1 MRLIERGLSAKI
13 RADMP
18 GPAKVSLILLLA
30 LSLLGTVGSSSA
42 SVSASGTGNLLM
54 QVQHPLVYRPASSS
68 APGLPPYVPSDIRK
82 AYDFLPLYAQGID
95 GNGTTIVII
104 DAFGD
109 PRLSSDLSSFDSL
122 TSLPSPTLNTYYP
135 NGLPST
141 RDSGWALET
150 ALDVEWS
157 HAIAPAAVIDL
168 VIAPNNSV
176 GYIFDAIS
184 YVASHLTNATVVS
197 MSFGQ
202 SESQYPTTGPYTI
215 SATHQ
220 LFVTMVSHG
229 TSIFASSGDS
239 GASICCD
246 ASYPASDPLIVA
258 VGGTTLSL
266 DSSASYVGESVW
278 DGSGAGSSVTF
289 GKPSWQQGLGGS
301 MRDIVDVSYDADPS
315 TGVLVVQNGSH
326 FTVGGTSAG
335 SPQWA
340 GLTAL
345 AGQAANLRFGSIGSK
360 LYDSK
365 KQYSYHDITT
375 GTDGYFSAGPGWDY
389 PTGLGT
395 PDANLFVSS
404 FLGSSIPVRSN
415 SLFQGLNVTT
425 TGTLAV
431 NNSTSTVSGTL
442 TVNAANATSGGQVY
456 GKSYTVTGIKIQ
468 NQTMFAKASFLL
480 NVPVNPYSL
489 SIDLTLTTGNN
500 GTRIMVTVSRE
511 ISASGGNAINIVDVT
526 FVMSYFNSVQGSPSY
541 NPRADLAIR
550 GSVDIID
557 VTLADNFFNAPVF
570 S

>member
-1 MRLIERGLSAKI
+1 
-13 RADMP
+13 MP
-18 GPAKVSLILLLA
+18 GAGKIGLVFLLA
-30 LSLLGTVGSSSA
+30 LGLLCTVGSFRAGVNAAGSE
-42 SVSASGTGNLLM
+42 NLLM
-54 QVQHPLVYRPASSS
+54 EIHHPLLYRPASSS
-68 APGLPPYVPSDIRK
+68 VPGSPPYVPSDIQK
-82 AYDFLPLYAQGID
+82 GYDFLPLYAQGIE
-95 GNGTTIVII
+95 GNGTSIVII
-104 DAFGD
+104 DAYGD
-109 PRLSSDLSSFDSL
+109 PKLSSDLSSFDSL

-135 NGLPST
+135 NGVPST

-157 HAIAPAAVIDL
+157 HAIAPAATIDL
-168 VIAPNNSV
+168 VIAPNSSV

-184 YVASHLTNATVVS
+184 YVASNLTNATVVS

-202 SESQYPTTGPYTI
+202 SENLYPTIGPYTI

-239 GASICCD
+239 GASTCCD
-246 ASYPASDPLIVA
+246 ASYPASDPLVVA
-258 VGGTTLSL
+258 VGGTTLNL

-278 DGSGAGSSVTF
+278 GGSGAGSSVAF
-289 GKPSWQQGLGGS
+289 GKPSWQQGFGDS
-301 MRDIVDVSYDADPS
+301 MRDIVDVSYDADPN

-340 GLTAL
+340 GLSAL
-345 AGQAANLRFGSIGSK
+345 TGQAANLRFGSIASR
-360 LYDSK
+360 LYDPK
-365 KQYSYHDITT
+365 KQSSYHDITT

-395 PDANLFVSS
+395 PDANLFVGS
-404 FLGSSIPVRSN
+404 FLGSSVPVQSN

-425 TGTLAV
+425 TGTLLV
-431 NNSTSTVSGTL
+431 NNFTSTVSGTL

-456 GKSYTVTGIKIQ
+456 GKSYTLTGIKIQ
-468 NQTMFAKASFLL
+468 TQTMSREASFLL
-480 NVPVNPYSL
+480 NLPVSPYPL
-489 SIDLTLTTGNN
+489 TIDLTLILLHNSTDV
-500 GTRIMVTVSRE
+500 MVTVTRE
-511 ISASGGNAINIVDVT
+511 VSVSGSNIVNIVDVT
-526 FVMSYFNSVQGSPSY
+526 FVMSYFNSIQGSPSY
-541 NPRADLAIR
+541 NPRADLAAR

-570 S
+570 Y